1 MQYRTQRGPEK
12 DGQGAAEPGEQFVE
26 IVESEALLPAHVTA
40 RAAIETVLGT
50 LVGRLTAGEAHQ
62 LLVSLPTSVRP
73 MLTRRVHER
82 EGRPVVRLD
91 RAELLASVADAL
103 GVAPAHAEQI
113 SAAVFTAA
121 RAVLPADVQDHV
133 ADQLP
138 QDLKDL
144 WRTPGAAIS
153 PTWTKVGT
161 AARRDLEVEI
171 ENHVPLPPGV
181 SSSAAFS
188 AVMCAFSERL
198 SGGEVQDVVLSLPPS
213 IRELVEKCTLHR
225 GEPGIVFGREGLIDR
240 VAEHLGLDQADAL
253 PVISGVFA
261 TVKRILPWKEVN
273 DITSQLPTDLRELW
287 LAA

>member
-1 MQYRTQRGPEK
+1 MQYRTEQERR
-12 DGQGAAEPGEQFVE
+12 AAEPSDQFVE
-26 IVESEALLPAHVTA
+26 IVESEALLPAHITA
-40 RAAIETVLGT
+40 RAAIEAVLGT

-62 LLVSLPTSVRP
+62 LLVALPASVRP
-73 MLTRRVHER
+73 MLARRVHER

-91 RAELLASVADAL
+91 RAELLARVADAL

-113 SAAVFTAA
+113 SAAVFSAA
-121 RAVLPADVQDHV
+121 RAELPVDVQDHV

-138 QDLKDL
+138 RDLEDL

-153 PTWTKVGT
+153 PTWTKVGA
-161 AARRDLEVEI
+161 AARRDLEIEI

-181 SSSAAFS
+181 TSSSAFS

-198 SGGEVQDVVLSLPPS
+198 SAGEVQDVLLSLPEG
-213 IRELVEKCTLHR
+213 IRGLVAQCSLHR
-225 GEPGIVFGREGLIDR
+225 GEQGIVFGRQGLVDR
-240 VAEHLGLDQADAL
+240 VAEHLAVEQADAL
-253 PVISGVFA
+253 PVITGVFT

-273 DITSQLPTDLRELW
+273 DITSQLPADLRELW